1 MVTVSHVHITTHVH
15 VLFQHGVMTLQL
27 HGPLTTSIL
36 LMNMMILIIVILTIL
51 TIFSSGSGTSL
62 NSGTI
67 VPLASIDIGNV
78 DGYTV

>member
-36 LMNMMILIIVILTIL
+36 LMNML
-51 TIFSSGSGTSL
+51 TIFSAHIIIIVGSGGSASGSA
-62 NSGTI
+62 I